1 MHYYVITGGPL
12 SLEAAKSVGNGYII
26 AADGGIDF
34 CIEHGITPDL
44 ALGDMDSVS
53 ASGLEKIK
61 SSGVPVKVYPVEKDQ
76 TDTEIAI
83 TFIPEGNSI
92 TVICPLS
99 GRLDHVVANLQM
111 TGTLHSKGRDITL
124 DDGITTVRFLS
135 GEESAEFNADRWGD
149 DTAVSLIPL
158 MSGMNITGVTT
169 EGLYYP
175 LDNAAIEFGKTLSF
189 SNKPVKGAKSFK
201 VSIKEGLLGVVISRA
216 D

>member
-12 SLEAAKSVGNGYII
+12 SSEAAGVVGNGYVI
-26 AADGGIDF
+26 AADAGIDY
-34 CIEHGITPDL
+34 CIDHGITLDL

-53 ASGLEKIK
+53 GSGLEKIK
-61 SSGVPVKVYPVEKDQ
+61 SSGIPIKIYPVEKDQ
-76 TDTEIAI
+76 TDTEIAVSLV
-83 TFIPEGNSI
+83 PEGNSI
-92 TVICPLS
+92 TLICPLS
-99 GRLDHVVANLQM
+99 GRLDHVIANLQM
-111 TGTLHSKGRDITL
+111 AGTLHAEGRDITL

-135 GEESAEFNADRWGD
+135 GDESADFNIDRWGED
-149 DTAVSLIPL
+149 SAVSLIPL
-158 MSGMNITGVTT
+158 MSDRNITGVST

-189 SNKPVKGAKSFK
+189 SNKPVKSAKSFK